1 MKNYELIND
10 NEEVKALLSNYIAK
24 SRKIHYKLVRFFY
37 YYKRSFFL
45 IIFVLIVSLMLLLLI
60 ILSGFI
66 ISRVTEIFSVAA
78 LILSLTG
85 ILYRM
90 MYLKEYAVKE
100 LIIQHLKE
108 DLYEID
114 FMIKNAGFG
123 KLRLDFAFYSIENK
137 DFDNINDFFRCT
149 SMEMGEYFT
158 NLLNKLDSTPEDEME
173 LYLLNNILKERG
185 MFYTHEGFNT
195 ERRLKIFKPNRLY
208 KITFFFQTSK
218 KVNYEISKYV
228 IT

>member
-1 MKNYELIND
+1 MKNSQITND
-10 NEEVKALLSNYIAK
+10 NEEVKTLLLNYIAK
-24 SRKIHYKLVRFFY
+24 SRKVRYRLIRFFY

-45 IIFVLIVSLMLLLLI
+45 IIFILIVSIVLLLFI
-60 ILSGFI
+60 VLSGFI
-66 ISRVTEIFSVAA
+66 ISRVTEVFSIAA

-100 LIIQHLKE
+100 LTIQHLRD

-123 KLRLDFAFYSIENK
+123 KLRLDFAFYSVENK
-137 DFDNINDFFRCT
+137 DFKNSDDFFRCT
-149 SMEMGEYFT
+149 SMEMGEYFS
-158 NLLNKLDSTPEDEME
+158 NLLKKLESSAEDEME
-173 LYLLNNILKERG
+173 LYLLRNILKDRG
-185 MFYTHEGFNT
+185 MFYTHEGFNS
-195 ERRLKIFKPNRLY
+195 ERRLKRFKLNRLY

-218 KVNYEISKYV
+218 KVNYEISKYI